1 MNTRMTLEERV
12 RALEDEIARMKRENE
27 DTLNNIGMG
36 NLDSGLVNNINS
48 LNKIVRKT
56 VNTSTDYIQQ
66 YTVDMGVPVVDIISA
81 TWYSTGGAKRESS
94 ASISP
99 SDNTKVVV
107 TRGSSY
113 VAHEEGVIT
122 VVAVAQ

>member
-12 RALEDEIARMKRENE
+12 RMLEDEIARMKREN
-27 DTLNNIGMG
+27 DDALNNIGIG

-56 VNTSTDYIQQ
+56 LNTSGYVQQ
-66 YTVDMGVPVVDIISA
+66 YTVDMGVPIADIISA
-81 TWYSTGGAKRESS
+81 TWYSTGGVKRESS

-99 SDNTKVVV
+99 TDNTKVVV